1 MICYKL
7 KSMIEEMLISSSK
20 LNLEENKIFFLDDAK
35 SIIKFYTEKMHKDPL
50 LKILNKVKQSEDEN

>member
-1 MICYKL
+1 
-7 KSMIEEMLISSSK
+7 MIEEMLISSSQ